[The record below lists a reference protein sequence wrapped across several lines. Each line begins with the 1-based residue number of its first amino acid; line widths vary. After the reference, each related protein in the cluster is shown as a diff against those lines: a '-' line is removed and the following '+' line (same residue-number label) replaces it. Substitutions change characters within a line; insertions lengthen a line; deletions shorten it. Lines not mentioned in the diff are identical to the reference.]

1 MNMKKRY
8 TLKLIVMMWLSL
20 FGLLPMMA
28 QVAKPIEIKSMEQ
41 LQEVLSSPR
50 LRSDAVQ
57 DLNITVD
64 GIFVDKNV
72 PVNAGSFR
80 MHGGPLIRAAG
91 YTGVLLTVKAGGNI
105 AIENTIDGASIDAI
119 NMYLVE
125 IQKEGT
131 LSLEKGGVFKNNI
144 GIEHAL
150 CVMNYGVFNLNGG
163 TITGNKGNA
172 NHVIANFGVANLI
185 SGQIVNNESSGSVY
199 VGSPGSVSL
208 NSSNVTLNGTDAT
221 LFVDQG
227 SPLQLTSSLKYEITI
242 ETIMDEGG
250 VVAVGSGNY
259 RLTESDLKN
268 MIYKNSQHP
277 DLVFKLVNN
286 QVVLSKPS
294 SGTGE
299 ITTQEELQDAI
310 DKATG
315 TANNPTVIEIK
326 GDITLTKTIE
336 ITNKYVILTG
346 GRILNGITTG
356 QGTMFIINSGQLIFQ
371 NITVDGGNTPTM
383 VYHMSCLINLQ
394 GGTVIMNEGAI
405 LTGAGLTG
413 DVSAVWIFK
422 GEFIMN
428 GGQITKNYFYGDLSM
443 ASVVSIYDGSFT
455 MNGGEIINNVGN
467 DYYIV
472 GLFGYSGK
480 VKFVFNGGMIYQN
493 VGGYLHLAAG
503 DFIIDKN
510 NPDRVINDAIEI
522 QEKSIIYIKQR
533 LLFTLTIRFNV
544 NWTIPDNYVLARGY
558 AGYQITEDD
567 LKKIKLP
574 DGYTL
579 VLSDNTII
587 IKKSGSSGEIT
598 DVDGLQAAI
607 DAAPVGSI
615 DNPTLITI
623 HKSFAITKTVL
634 IKKKHIKLTGE
645 TLTAGATTGNY
656 CRMFDVTDGG
666 ALILEKITLDGKFG
680 SYCSFARVDAS
691 SSFIMHSQAILQSAQ
706 SGENWLSLEIAGSFV
721 MDGGIICNNVGY
733 KCPVI
738 YLAPTSKWTYT
749 GGNIVDNKSTVDN
762 TAYSIVTSLGQATLK
777 TCEVIG
783 NYGIAIL
790 CGGTLTI
797 DGVSFSQNTY
807 ALALS
812 SKGTVYLKNN
822 RVLSDQVYYL
832 SESGTNYLAIQSSL
846 VANVNINVVSTVAKE
861 GFVIAKGSGYTITES
876 DLKKFVLTS
885 TLAKNWIVKLVDNTV
900 VLAKAESSSDI
911 DTQEKLQAAID
922 ASKGTANAP
931 ATITIAKEI
940 LIYRSI
946 LIRNKY
952 VKLTGGTLKNAASA
966 DLRMF
971 DVGSGYLGLTNITLD
986 GNKKNA
992 TGYCTLIEMN
1002 GGSCE
1007 LLEGTALTNAFARGG
1022 SDAVVSIAHGAL
1034 TFKDGSI
1041 SGNTSDGGD
1050 IIWVSGSGNFSMTG
1064 GSITGNNNSGRYIMA
1079 AIQMTYGAMN
1089 LSGGS
1094 IGNNSGNRYGLY
1106 VTKPFTLGGNA
1117 KIEEVIILNGE
1128 GKILVSSALKNKV
1141 MVGYMKTNMPS
1152 GTIVASGTGN
1162 YKLTQADVKH
1172 FAYRYANTYSFSLSG
1187 NDIVLTNLD
1196 AVNKLFNVK
1205 VETYKD
1211 GVLSVDKATAKEN
1224 ELVTVTVKPVSGKKL
1239 YKESLRY
1246 NEVNKLTSTNNENVY
1261 TFKMPPA
1268 NVLVTASFIPEP
1280 VNVAPIDTTNKGFN
1294 PDDGLVPDDVIPDLG
1309 TLIDRLGGGD
1319 PPMDVNP
1326 DANPVPE
1333 NKLPDP
1339 LGDAVDKA
1347 KGSGDDF
1354 IGSLEELITLVT
1366 KNTSGAVLKT
1376 QVLYSLPTKV
1386 TLRVYLPNRLIVSE
1400 QLRASGSSNY
1410 YILNECEGNVTRIEP
1425 TYDSNDNTLT
1435 FSTDKL
1441 GTFVVM
1447 NDNNPTANESITNDD
1462 VKISVV
1468 DGQIVVKGLQQ
1479 GAHYAVYDFSGRLLK
1494 RAIYNGESALY
1505 RLEVSGSYIIDY
1517 SSGSGKVYFSK

>member
-1 MNMKKRY
+1 MKKRY

-28 QVAKPIEIKSMEQ
+28 QVAKPLEIKSVEQ

-57 DLNITVD
+57 DLNITAN

-105 AIENTIDGASIDAI
+105 AIENTIDGANIDAQ
-119 NMYLVE
+119 NMPL
-125 IQKEGT
+125 IQIEKEGT
-131 LSLEKGGVFKNNI
+131 LSLEKDGVFKNNI
-144 GIEHAL
+144 GMEHAL

-163 TITGNKGNA
+163 IITGNQGDA
-172 NHVIANFGVANLI
+172 NHVIANFGVANLN
-185 SGQIVNNESSGSVY
+185 SGQIVKNESLGSVY

-250 VVAVGSGNY
+250 VVVVGSGNY
-259 RLTESDLKN
+259 LLTESDLKN

-1007 LLEGTALTNAFARGG
+1007 LLEGTTLTNALARGG

-1034 TFKDGSI
+1034 TFKAGSI

-1196 AVNKLFNVK
+1196 AVNKQFTIK

-1211 GVLSVDKATAKEN
+1211 GVLTVDKAAAKEN

-1326 DANPVPE
+1326 EANPVPE

-1354 IGSLEELITLVT
+1354 IGSLEKLITLVT

-1505 RLEVSGSYIIDY
+1505 RPEVSGSYIIDY
-1517 SSGSGKVYFSK
+1517 SSGSRKVYFSK

>member
-1 MNMKKRY
+1 MKKRY
-8 TLKLIVMMWLSL
+8 TRLLAVMMWLSL
-20 FGLLPMMA
+20 IGLLPMMA
-28 QVAKPIEIKSMEQ
+28 QVANPLEIKSVEQ

-50 LRSDAVQ
+50 LRSDAE
-57 DLNITVD
+57 TVLPIAAN
-64 GIFVDKNV
+64 GILVDTII
-72 PVNAGSFR
+72 PVNPGSFR
-80 MHGGPLIRAAG
+80 MRGGPLIRAEG
-91 YTGVLLTVKAGGNI
+91 YTGVLLSVKAGGNI
-105 AIENTIDGASIDAI
+105 AIENTIDGANIDAQ
-119 NMYLVE
+119 NMPL
-125 IQKEGT
+125 ILIDNEGT
-131 LSLEKGGVFKNNI
+131 LSLEKDGVFKNNI

-150 CVMNYGVFNLNGG
+150 CIANYGTFNMNGG
-163 TITGNKGNA
+163 MITGNKGKY
-172 NHVIANFGVANLI
+172 NHSVFNMGIANLN
-185 SGQIVNNESSGSVY
+185 SGKIIDNECDGSVY
-199 VGSPGSVSL
+199 SCFNSKTSL
-208 NSSNVTLNGTDAT
+208 NSSGLTLTGIDAT
-221 LFVDQG
+221 VFVDEG
-227 SPLQLTSSLKYEITI
+227 APINLTSSLRYELTI
-242 ETIMDEGG
+242 QSAMDEGG
-250 VVAVGSGNY
+250 IVAVGSGNY
-259 RLTESDLKN
+259 LLTENDLTK
-268 MIYKNSQHP
+268 MFHKSTQHP

-299 ITTQEELQDAI
+299 ITTQKELQDAI

-315 TANNPTVIEIK
+315 TANNPTVIKIK

-336 ITNKYVILTG
+336 ITNKYIILTG
-346 GRILNGITTG
+346 GSILNGITTDPA
-356 QGTMFIINSGQLIFQ
+356 TLFKINSGQLIFQ
-371 NITVDGGNTPTM
+371 DITVDGGNTGPSM
-383 VYHMSCLINLQ
+383 PYRMSCLINLQ

-405 LTGAGLTG
+405 LTGAGLTE

-422 GEFIMN
+422 GDFIMN
-428 GGQITKNYFYGDLSM
+428 GGEITKNYFYGGLSM

-455 MNGGEIINNVGN
+455 MNGGSIYNNVGN

-472 GLFGYSGK
+472 GLFGYSSK
-480 VKFVFNGGMIYQN
+480 VKFVFNGGMIYKN
-493 VGGYLHLAAG
+493 VGGYLRLVAG
-503 DFIIDKN
+503 DFIIDEN
-510 NPDRVINDAIEI
+510 NPDRLINDAIEI

-533 LLFTLTIRFNV
+533 LLFTLTIQFNV

-598 DVDGLQAAI
+598 NVDGLQAAI
-607 DAAPVGSI
+607 DAAPVGSV

-656 CRMFDVTDGG
+656 SRMFDVTDGG
-666 ALILEKITLDGKFG
+666 ALILENITLDGKFG
-680 SYCSFARVDAS
+680 SFCSFARVDAS
-691 SSFIMHSQAILQSAQ
+691 SSFIMHSQAILQSAR

-721 MDGGIICNNVGY
+721 MDGGTIRNNVGN
-733 KCPVI
+733 KCPII

-762 TAYSIVTSLGQATLK
+762 TAYSIVTSLGQAILK

-790 CGGTLTI
+790 CGGSLNI

-846 VANVNINVVSTVAKE
+846 DANVNINVVSTVAKE
-861 GFVIAKGSGYTITES
+861 GFVLAKGSGYTITES

-1079 AIQMTYGAMN
+1079 AIQMTNGVMN

-1094 IGNNSGNRYGLY
+1094 IANNSGNRYGLY
-1106 VTKPFTLGGNA
+1106 VTKSFTLGGNA
-1117 KIEEVIILNGE
+1117 NIAEVIILNRE
-1128 GKILVSSALKNKV
+1128 GKILVSSALRNKV
-1141 MVGYMKTNMPS
+1141 TIGFMTSNMPS
-1152 GTIVASGTGN
+1152 GTIVASGTNN
-1162 YKLTQADVKH
+1162 YKLTQADVKQ
-1172 FAYRYANTYSFSLSG
+1172 FAYRYANTYNFSLSD
-1187 NDIVLTNLD
+1187 NNIVITNLD
-1196 AVNKLFNVK
+1196 AVNKKFNVK
-1205 VETYKD
+1205 YESYKD

-1224 ELVTVTVKPVSGKKL
+1224 ELVTVTVKPASGKKL
-1239 YKESLRY
+1239 YAEMLRY
-1246 NEVNKLTSTNNENVY
+1246 NEVNKLTPTSQTNVY

-1268 NVLVTASFIPEP
+1268 NVVITAEFVPEQINVT
-1280 VNVAPIDTTNKGFN
+1280 PIDTSGFN
-1294 PDDGLVPDDVIPDLG
+1294 PGDDVYPDPGISDLDS
-1309 TLIDRLGGGD
+1309 LIFILGGGN
-1319 PPMDVNP
+1319 PPNDLNP
-1326 DANPVPE
+1326 EANPVPE

-1339 LGDAVDKA
+1339 LADAVDKA
-1347 KGSGDDF
+1347 KGNGDDV
-1354 IGSLEELITLVT
+1354 IGSLEELINRVT
-1366 KNTSGAVLKT
+1366 KDNNGIVSSTKRLV
-1376 QVLYSLPTKV
+1376 SLPAKV
-1386 TLRVYLPNRLIVSE
+1386 SLRLFLPDRLIVSE
-1400 QLRASGSSNY
+1400 QLRASGTSNY
-1410 YILNECEGNVTRIEP
+1410 YILNECEGKVTRITP
-1425 TYDSNDNTLT
+1425 IYNSMNNTLT

-1447 NDNNPTANESITNDD
+1447 NNNNPTANESITNDD

-1505 RLEVSGSYIIDY
+1505 RPEVSGSYIIDY
-1517 SSGSGKVYFSK
+1517 SSGSRKVYFSK

>member
-1 MNMKKRY
+1 MKKMY
-8 TLKLIVMMWLSL
+8 TRKLAVMIWLSL
-20 FGLLPMMA
+20 IGLLPIMG
-28 QVAKPIEIKSMEQ
+28 QVVNPIEIKSMEQ
-41 LQEVLSSPR
+41 LQKILSSPQ

-57 DLNITVD
+57 DLKITDD
-64 GIFVDKNV
+64 GILVTKLV
-72 PVNAGSFR
+72 SVNAGSFR
-80 MHGGPLIRAAG
+80 MFGGPLTRAKD
-91 YTGVLLTVKAGGNI
+91 YTGVLLSVNAGGNI
-105 AIENTIDGASIDAI
+105 AIENTIDGANIDAQ
-119 NMYLVE
+119 NMPL
-125 IQKEGT
+125 IQIEKEGI
-131 LSLEKGGVFKNNI
+131 LSLEKGGVFKNNK

-150 CVMNYGVFNLNGG
+150 CLLNYGLFNLNGG
-163 TITGNKGNA
+163 TITGNLGGG
-172 NHVIANFGVANLI
+172 NHVIANFGVANLN
-185 SGQIVNNESSGSVY
+185 SGQIVKNEASGSVY
-199 VGSPGSVSL
+199 AGSSGTVTL

-221 LFVDQG
+221 LFVEKG
-227 SPLQLTSSLKYEITI
+227 SPLRLTSSLKYELTI
-242 ETIMDEGG
+242 ETIMEEGG
-250 VVAVGSGNY
+250 IVAVGFGNY
-259 RLTESDLKN
+259 RLTESDLTK
-268 MIYKNSQHP
+268 MFHKSTQHP

-299 ITTQEELQDAI
+299 ITTPEELQDAI
-310 DKATG
+310 NKASG
-315 TANNPTVIEIK
+315 TASNPTVIEIK
-326 GDITLTKTIE
+326 GNITLTKTIE

-346 GRILNGITTG
+346 GTILNGITTDPA
-356 QGTMFIINSGQLIFQ
+356 TLFKIYSGQLIFQ
-371 NITVDGGNTPTM
+371 KITVDGGNTGPAM
-383 VYHMSCLINLQ
+383 PYHMSCLVNLQ
-394 GGTVIMNEGAI
+394 GGSVIMNEGAI

-428 GGQITKNYFYGDLSM
+428 GGQITKNYFYGGLSM
-443 ASVVSIYDGSFT
+443 ASVVSIYDGSFI
-455 MNGGEIINNVGN
+455 MNGGEIFNNVGS

-472 GLFGYSGK
+472 GLFGYSSK

-493 VGGYLHLAAG
+493 AGGYLRLATG
-503 DFIIDKN
+503 DFIIDRN
-510 NPDRVINDAIEI
+510 TPDQFISDAVQI
-522 QEKSIIYIKQR
+522 QNESVIYIKQR
-533 LLFTLTIRFNV
+533 LLFTFTIQFNV
-544 NWTIPDNYVLARGY
+544 NWTIPSNFVLAKGY
-558 AGYQITEDD
+558 SGYQITEDD

-587 IKKSGSSGEIT
+587 VKKSGSSSEIT

-607 DAAPVGSI
+607 DAASVGSI

-623 HKSFAITKTVL
+623 NKSFAITKTIL

-645 TLTAGATTGNY
+645 TLTAGVTTANY

-721 MDGGIICNNVGY
+721 MDGGIIRNNVGN

-749 GGNIVDNKSTVDN
+749 GGNIIDNKSTVDN
-762 TAYSIVTSLGQATLK
+762 AVYSIVTSLGQATLK
-777 TCEVIG
+777 TCEIIG
-783 NYGIAIL
+783 NSGIAIL
-790 CGGTLTI
+790 CGGSINI
-797 DGVSFSQNTY
+797 DGASFSQNTC
-807 ALALS
+807 ALGLS
-812 SKGTVYLKNN
+812 SKGTAYIKNN
-822 RVLSDQVYYL
+822 RALSDQVYYL
-832 SESGTNYLAIQSSL
+832 SESGANYLAIQSSL
-846 VANVNINVVSTVAKE
+846 VANVNINVISTVMKE
-861 GFVIAKGSGYTITES
+861 GFVLAKGSGYTITES
-876 DLKKFVLTS
+876 DLKKFVLTAA
-885 TLAKNWIVKLVDNTV
+885 LAKNWIVKLVDNTV
-900 VLAKAESSSDI
+900 VLAKEESSSDI

-1007 LLEGTALTNAFARGG
+1007 LLEGTTLTNALVRGG

-1034 TFKDGSI
+1034 TFKAGSI

-1050 IIWVSGSGNFSMTG
+1050 IIWVSGAGNFSMTG

-1094 IGNNSGNRYGLY
+1094 IGNNSGSRYGLY

-1117 KIEEVIILNGE
+1117 KIEEVIILSGE

-1141 MVGYMKTNMPS
+1141 TIGYMKTNMPS

-1162 YKLTQADVKH
+1162 YKLTEADVKQ

-1187 NDIVLTNLD
+1187 NNILLTNLD

-1211 GVLSVDKATAKEN
+1211 GVLSVDRATAKEN
-1224 ELVTVTVKPVSGKKL
+1224 ELVTVTVKPVSGKTL
-1239 YKESLRY
+1239 YTEMLRY
-1246 NEVNKLTSTNNENVY
+1246 NEVNKLTSTSKENIY

-1268 NVLVTASFIPEP
+1268 NVVVTALFIPEQIH
-1280 VNVAPIDTTNKGFN
+1280 VAPVDTITGGFK
-1294 PDDGLVPDDVIPDLG
+1294 PGEDPVPDTGIGDLDS
-1309 TLIDRLGGGD
+1309 LINILGGGN
-1319 PPMDVNP
+1319 PPIEMKP
-1326 DANPVPE
+1326 KANSVPE
-1333 NKLPDP
+1333 NNLPDP
-1339 LGDAVDKA
+1339 LSGAVDKA
-1347 KGSGDDF
+1347 KGNGDDV

-1366 KNTSGAVLKT
+1366 KNASGAVLKT
-1376 QVLYSLPTKV
+1376 EVLYSLPTKV

-1400 QLRASGSSNY
+1400 QLRTLGTSNY
-1410 YILNECEGNVTRIEP
+1410 YILNECEGNVIRIEP
-1425 TYDSNDNTLT
+1425 TYNSNENTLT

-1447 NDNNPTANESITNDD
+1447 NDNNPTANESITNDN
-1462 VKISVV
+1462 VQISVV
-1468 DGQIVVKGLQQ
+1468 NGQIVVKGLQQ

-1494 RAIYNGESALY
+1494 RAVYNGESVLY
-1505 RLEVSGSYIIDY
+1505 RPEVSGSYIIDY
-1517 SSGSGKVYFSK
+1517 SSGSRKVYFSK

>member
-1 MNMKKRY
+1 MKKRY
-8 TLKLIVMMWLSL
+8 TRRFAVMMWLSL
-20 FGLLPMMA
+20 IGLLPMMA
-28 QVAKPIEIKSMEQ
+28 QVTKPIEIKSMEQ

-50 LRSDAVQ
+50 LRSDAVT
-57 DLNITVD
+57 DLPITAN
-64 GIFVDKNV
+64 GILVDKNV
-72 PVNAGSFR
+72 SVNAGSYR
-80 MHGGPLIRAAG
+80 MHGGPLIRAEG
-91 YTGVLLTVKAGGNI
+91 YTGILLTVKAGGNI
-105 AIENTIDGASIDAI
+105 AIENTIDGANIDAQ
-119 NMYLVE
+119 NMPL
-125 IQKEGT
+125 IQIEKEGI
-131 LSLEKGGVFKNNI
+131 LSLEKDGVFKNNK

-150 CVMNYGVFNLNGG
+150 CLLNYGLFNLNGG
-163 TITGNKGNA
+163 TITGNLGGG
-172 NHVIANFGVANLI
+172 NHVIANFGVANLN
-185 SGQIVNNESSGSVY
+185 SGQIVKNEASGSVY
-199 VGSPGSVSL
+199 VGSPGTVSL

-221 LFVDQG
+221 LFVERG
-227 SPLQLTSSLKYEITI
+227 SPLKLTSSLKYEITI
-242 ETIMDEGG
+242 ETVMDEGDI
-250 VVAVGSGNY
+250 VAVGSGNY
-259 RLTESDLKN
+259 RLTENDLAK
-268 MIYKNSQHP
+268 MIHKSTQHP
-277 DLVFKLVNN
+277 DLVFKLENN
-286 QVVLSKPS
+286 QVILSKPS

-299 ITTQEELQDAI
+299 ITTPEELQDAI
-310 DKATG
+310 NKAPG
-315 TANNPTVIEIK
+315 TVNNPTVIEIK

-346 GRILNGITTG
+346 GTISNGITTDPA
-356 QGTMFIINSGQLIFQ
+356 TLFKINSGQLIFQ
-371 NITVDGGNTPTM
+371 KITIDGGNTGPAM
-383 VYHMSCLINLQ
+383 PYHMSCLVNLQ

-428 GGQITKNYFYGDLSM
+428 GGQITKNYFYGGLSM

-455 MNGGEIINNVGN
+455 MNGGEIFNNVGS

-472 GLFGYSGK
+472 GLFGYSSK

-493 VGGYLHLAAG
+493 TGGYLRLATG

-510 NPDRVINDAIEI
+510 TPDQFIRDAIQI
-522 QEKSIIYIKQR
+522 QSESVIYIKQR
-533 LLFTLTIRFNV
+533 LLFTLTIQFNV
-544 NWTIPDNYVLARGY
+544 NWTIPDNFVLARGY
-558 AGYQITEDD
+558 SGYQITEDD

-579 VLSDNTII
+579 VLSNNTII

-607 DAAPVGSI
+607 DAASVGSI

-623 HKSFAITKTVL
+623 NKSFAITKTIL

-645 TLTAGATTGNY
+645 TLTAGVTTANY
-656 CRMFDVTDGG
+656 CRMFDVMDGG

-721 MDGGIICNNVGY
+721 MDGGTIRNNVGN

-749 GGNIVDNKSTVDN
+749 GGNIIDNKSTVDN
-762 TAYSIVTSLGQATLK
+762 AVYSIVTSLGQATLK
-777 TCEVIG
+777 TCEIIG
-783 NYGIAIL
+783 NSGIAIL
-790 CGGTLTI
+790 CGGSINI
-797 DGVSFSQNTY
+797 DGASFSQNTC
-807 ALALS
+807 ALGLS
-812 SKGTVYLKNN
+812 TKGTVYVKNN
-822 RVLSDQVYYL
+822 RGLNDQVYYL

-846 VANVNINVVSTVAKE
+846 VADININVVSTVVKE
-861 GFVIAKGSGYTITES
+861 GFVLAKGSGYTLTES
-876 DLKKFVLTS
+876 DLKRFVLTS
-885 TLAKNWIVKLVDNTV
+885 ALAKNWIVKLVDNTV
-900 VLAKAESSSDI
+900 VLSKEGSSSDI

-922 ASKGTANAP
+922 ASKGTASAP
-931 ATITIAKEI
+931 ATITISKEI

-952 VKLTGGTLKNAASA
+952 VKLTGGILKNAASA

-1007 LLEGTALTNAFARGG
+1007 LLEGTTLTNALARGG
-1022 SDAVVSIAHGAL
+1022 SDAVVSIAHGSLA
-1034 TFKDGSI
+1034 FKAGSI
-1041 SGNTSDGGD
+1041 SGNTSEGGD
-1050 IIWVSGSGNFSMTG
+1050 VIWVSGSGNFSMTG
-1064 GSITGNNNSGRYIMA
+1064 GSVTGNNNSGRYIMA
-1079 AIQMTYGAMN
+1079 AIEMTYGVMN

-1117 KIEEVIILNGE
+1117 KIEEVIILSGE

-1141 MVGYMKTNMPS
+1141 TIGYMKTNMPS

-1162 YKLTQADVKH
+1162 YKLTEADVKQ
-1172 FAYRYANTYSFSLSG
+1172 FTYRYANTYSFSLSG

-1211 GVLSVDKATAKEN
+1211 GILSVDRATAKEN
-1224 ELVTVTVKPVSGKKL
+1224 ELVTVTVKPASGKKL
-1239 YKESLRY
+1239 YTEMLRY
-1246 NEVNKLTSTNNENVY
+1246 NDVNKLTSTNKENVY

-1268 NVLVTASFIPEP
+1268 NVLVTASFIPEQVHVEP
-1280 VNVAPIDTTNKGFN
+1280 VDTAGAGFK
-1294 PDDGLVPDDVIPDLG
+1294 PDDDLIPDGAISDLE
-1309 TLIDRLGGGD
+1309 TLIDRLGGGN
-1319 PPMDVNP
+1319 PPMDMKP
-1326 DANPVPE
+1326 EANPVPE
-1333 NKLPDP
+1333 NKLSDP
-1339 LGDAVDKA
+1339 LSDAVDKA
-1347 KGSGDDF
+1347 KGNGDDV
-1354 IGSLEELITLVT
+1354 IGSLAELITLVT
-1366 KNTSGAVLKT
+1366 KNTSGVVLT
-1376 QVLYSLPTKV
+1376 TEVLYALPSKV

-1400 QLRASGSSNY
+1400 QLRASGTSNY

-1425 TYDSNDNTLT
+1425 TYDPNENTLM

-1441 GTFVVM
+1441 GTFVVL
-1447 NDNNPTANESITNDD
+1447 NENTPTANGGI
-1462 VKISVV
+1462 VKDNVQISVV
-1468 DGQIVVKGLQQ
+1468 EGQIVVKGLQH
-1479 GAHYAVYDFSGRLLK
+1479 GAYYTIYDFSGRLLK
-1494 RAIYNGESALY
+1494 RAVYKGETVLY
-1505 RLEVSGSYIIDY
+1505 RPELSGSYIIDY
-1517 SSGSGKVYFSK
+1517 SSGSRKVFFSK